1 MKKLFALLTAIT
13 LTSPAVSGNY
23 EDCVLENMKGV
34 TSDYAAQKIDES
46 CKAKHSETNETT
58 TTGKNESPQNF
69 IELEMNGGLFSSTK
83 PTYRL
88 PMPSGNWEKIA
99 ENKSTSRGGTP
110 MSTQVFANVEGS
122 KVKNVAI
129 VHYSKSYSSSGN
141 WSSKFCK
148 RTNLHFIE
156 NYESP
161 GSFRLNCLGVNHF
174 RIVGGKS
181 NKLKEAAKNWAKTK
195 NIPIPRTMVLHQHV
209 ISNNN
214 YLQIQV
220 FYNPELEGFPPTV
233 DSNWNSNDWHQD
245 KIIGDKEREAYI
257 QKILEEGKRYHALY
271 KAEFDKHD

>member
-1 MKKLFALLTAIT
+1 MKKLFAIIATIA
-13 LTSPAVSGNY
+13 LTSPTYSGEY
-23 EDCVLENMKGV
+23 ENCVLENMKGV

-46 CKAKHSETNETT
+46 CKAKHSQINEATT
-58 TTGKNESPQNF
+58 SSQKESPQDF
-69 IELEMNGGLFSSTK
+69 IELEMNGRLFSSTK

-88 PMPSGNWEKIA
+88 PMPSGNWEKVA
-99 ENKSTSRGGTP
+99 ENSYTSSGGTP
-110 MSTQVFANVEGS
+110 MSTQIFANIEGG
-122 KVKNVAI
+122 KGKNLAI
-129 VHYSKSYSSSGN
+129 INYSKSYSSNGN

-156 NYESP
+156 NYESR

-181 NKLKEAAKNWAKTK
+181 NKVNEAAKNWAKK
-195 NIPIPRTMVLHQHV
+195 NNIAIPRTMVLHQHV

-214 YLQIQV
+214 FLQVQV
-220 FYNPELEGFPPTV
+220 FYNPELEGFPPTA

-245 KIIGDKEREAYI
+245 RIIGDTKREAYI
-257 QKILEEGKRYHALY
+257 QKILSEGKRYHTLY

>member
-1 MKKLFALLTAIT
+1 MKKLFVLISAIT
-13 LTSPAVSGNY
+13 FASPAFSSKY

-46 CKAKHSETNETT
+46 CKAKHSEANDTATSSQ
-58 TTGKNESPQNF
+58 KESPQNY

-110 MSTQVFANVEGS
+110 MSTQVFANIEAS
-122 KVKNVAI
+122 KVKNIAI
-129 VHYSKSYSSSGN
+129 VHYSKSYSSGGN

-156 NYESP
+156 NYESR

-181 NKLKEAAKNWAKTK
+181 NKLKEAAKNWAKK
-195 NIPIPRTMVLHQHV
+195 NNIPIPSTMVLHQHV

-245 KIIGDKEREAYI
+245 KIIGDSKREAYI
-257 QKILEEGKRYHALY
+257 QKILDEGKRYHSLY
-271 KAEFDKHD
+271 IAEFNKYD

>member
-1 MKKLFALLTAIT
+1 LAIT
-13 LTSPAVSGNY
+13 LALPVFSGEY
-23 EDCVLENMKGV
+23 EDCLLENLKGV

-46 CKAKHSETNETT
+46 CKAKHSEVNDTATSNQ
-58 TTGKNESPQNF
+58 KESPQNF

-88 PMPSGNWEKIA
+88 PVPSGNWEKIA

-110 MSTQVFANVEGS
+110 MSTQVFANIESS
-122 KVKNVAI
+122 KVKNIAI
-129 VHYSKSYSSSGN
+129 VNYSKSYSSSGN

-156 NYESP
+156 NYESR

-181 NKLKEAAKNWAKTK
+181 NKLKEAAKNWAKKK
-195 NIPIPRTMVLHQHV
+195 NIPIPSTMVLHQHI

-245 KIIGDKEREAYI
+245 KIIGDTKREAYI
-257 QKILEEGKRYHALY
+257 QKILGEGKRYHALY

>member
-1 MKKLFALLTAIT
+1 MKKLFVLISAIT
-13 LTSPAVSGNY
+13 LAPPVFSSEY
-23 EDCVLENMKGV
+23 EDCLLENMKGV
-34 TSDYAAQKIDES
+34 TSDYAARKIDES
-46 CKAKHSETNETT
+46 CKAKHSDANNSATSSQKEA
-58 TTGKNESPQNF
+58 SQNF

-99 ENKSTSRGGTP
+99 ENKFTSSGGTP
-110 MSTQVFANVEGS
+110 MSTQIFANIENG
-122 KVKNVAI
+122 KGKNIAI
-129 VHYSKSYSSSGN
+129 ITYSKSYSSGGN

-156 NYESP
+156 NYESR

-181 NKLKEAAKNWAKTK
+181 NKVNEAAKNWAKK
-195 NIPIPRTMVLHQHV
+195 NNIAIPRTMVLHQHV

-214 YLQIQV
+214 FLQVQV

-245 KIIGDKEREAYI
+245 KIFGDAERLAYI
-257 QKILEEGKRYHALY
+257 QKILDEGKRYHALY